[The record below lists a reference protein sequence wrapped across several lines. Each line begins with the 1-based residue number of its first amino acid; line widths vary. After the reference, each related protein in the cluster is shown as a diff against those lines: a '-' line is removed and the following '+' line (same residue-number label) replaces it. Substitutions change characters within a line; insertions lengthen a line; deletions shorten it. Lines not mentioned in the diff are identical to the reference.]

1 MRVAFVLA
9 CFALLLAGP
18 ALAER
23 RTFVIANNAD
33 GYGVDRCL
41 ATGAGC
47 GLTIATAYCHA
58 REFDH
63 AVSFR
68 KLDRA
73 EITGSVSRAAPAC
86 HGACD
91 EFIAI
96 VCGR

>member
-1 MRVAFVLA
+1 MRVASVVA
-9 CFALLLAGP
+9 CCALLLAGP

-47 GLTIATAYCHA
+47 GLTIATAYCRA
-58 REFDH
+58 RDFDH
-63 AVSFR
+63 AVSFH

-73 EITGSVSRAAPAC
+73 EITGTVLSDASTCRS
-86 HGACD
+86 ACD
-91 EFIAI
+91 DFIAI
-96 VCGR
+96 ECG